1 MPVPPHHHQPLLPT
15 STAAPAAA
23 TWARRRRFPRRQ
35 QQRAGW
41 ACLALSALLPALA
54 LLAWALGGSDAQAA
68 AGPAA
73 GLPAERLDDE
83 AESSVGPAANRV
95 VLEVVQG
102 NATLG
107 NVTVS
112 DTSAGSRGLADGC
125 VTTKS
130 GRPAGRALAAGPS
143 LTVCEGTDTI

>member
-83 AESSVGPAANRV
+83 AESSVGPAADRV

-112 DTSAGSRGLADGC
+112 AHQQARRVSPTALGRTGAPRAHGAC
-125 VTTKS
+125 AQR
-130 GRPAGRALAAGPS
+130 RPAGRALAAF
-143 LTVCEGTDTI
+143 